1 MSVYVPRESLYTP
14 RRVQKCLF
22 GSDESSK
29 KKKIHRI
36 QRDSNF
42 ADSSSG
48 EESDLGPMN
57 IMEHSPQKGTSPDS
71 PKFLLNSA
79 LSNSNKQTSVKAIS
93 NTPERQFGKELQ
105 NSIVE
110 TPHKSRSL
118 ENKLITPLNT
128 ENKIMFLP
136 RLQRRKSLNIL
147 DAIENSPEK
156 KKTNLKRHAFEEL
169 ENRVTK
175 SLKTDENHLVPKARA
190 ALFQDKD
197 YELKLKN
204 ITLSTKNFYSN
215 SEMKKNH
222 NIISGFIEQKQKA
235 HFIRHAPY
243 HKRHMKGHRIGGINA
258 GVSHGIR
265 KPKLKANVDSTK
277 NNNSTEMINNIKDM
291 NIQKDLSKDIKEQKT
306 ELVNSSLDI
315 LSPEIDL
322 NKRFFKIKSSRRN
335 SAIFTINNNIKLKI
349 DSNGKMALSQK
360 NNGEVCK
367 RPKTIDISFDA
378 TDLSVDES
386 DLESTVDKERVA
398 NILKILE
405 NDWADDEYDTM
416 EILTDERHE
425 HISPL
430 KPVAILN
437 DVTMSPATELSNMTS
452 TMNIKD
458 ISSPTL
464 HKNISLDNNEIT
476 SEEKY
481 YPLFEKGYSANKIY
495 SAINKKSVPNIKETT
510 NWQLS
515 MKLNGSDN
523 QYQLDA
529 GQKNFGATQ
538 CTECGIVYQIG
549 DPEDEN
555 AHLNYHNNKKSL
567 KFLGWKTERIVMEDP
582 FTSSRV
588 ILVEPGDSK
597 LYWKK
602 VKEVLEYVDRDL
614 GLVDTKLSNYEEK
627 KIYLYI
633 RNKAIIGVLVA
644 EHITTA
650 HRMIPELLELD
661 CCTAENS
668 PAKCGINVVWTDL
681 NHRRQG
687 IATKLIDILRAQF
700 YFGYVM
706 SIDDIAFSVPT
717 PSGKIFA
724 EKYTKTRNFK
734 VYN

>member
-1 MSVYVPRESLYTP
+1 MSVYVPRDSLYTP

-57 IMEHSPQKGTSPDS
+57 IMEHSPQKETSADS
-71 PKFLLNSA
+71 PKFLFDSPLN
-79 LSNSNKQTSVKAIS
+79 NSNKQTSTKAVP

-105 NSIVE
+105 NGIVE
-110 TPHKSRSL
+110 TPHKSRSP
-118 ENKLITPLNT
+118 ENKLITPLNS

-136 RLQRRKSLNIL
+136 RLHRRKSLNIL

-169 ENRVTK
+169 ENRATK
-175 SLKTDENHLVPKARA
+175 SVKTDENHLVPKARA

-197 YELKLKN
+197 YESKLKN
-204 ITLSTKNFYSN
+204 ITLSTKNFY
-215 SEMKKNH
+215 K
-222 NIISGFIEQKQKA
+222 QKQKA
-235 HFIRHAPY
+235 HFMRHAPY
-243 HKRHMKGHRIGGINA
+243 HKRHIKGHRIEGINA

-265 KPKLKANVDSTK
+265 KPKLKTNVDSIK
-277 NNNSTEMINNIKDM
+277 HNNSTEMINNIKDM
-291 NIQKDLSKDIKEQKT
+291 NIQKDLSKDIRGEET
-306 ELVNSSLDI
+306 ELVNSSLEI

-322 NKRFFKIKSSRRN
+322 NKRFFKIKGSRRN
-335 SAIFTINNNIKLKI
+335 SAIFTINNNVKLKI
-349 DSNGKMALSQK
+349 DSIGKMALSQK
-360 NNGEVCK
+360 NNREVCK
-367 RPKTIDISFDA
+367 RPKTVDTSFDA
-378 TDLSVDES
+378 TDLLVDES
-386 DLESTVDKERVA
+386 DLETTIDKEKVA

-405 NDWADDEYDTM
+405 NDWADDDYDTM
-416 EILTDERHE
+416 EILTNETHQ

-464 HKNISLDNNEIT
+464 YKNISLDNNEIT

-481 YPLFEKGYSANKIY
+481 YPLFEKGYSANKIFN
-495 SAINKKSVPNIKETT
+495 AINKRSMPNMKETT

-567 KFLGWKTERIVMEDP
+567 KFLGWKTERIVMEDS

-614 GLVDTKLSNYEEK
+614 GLVNTKLSDYEEK
-627 KIYLYI
+627 NVYLYI

-661 CCTAENS
+661 CCAAENS

-687 IATKLIDILRAQF
+687 IATKLIDILRTQF
-700 YFGYVM
+700 YFGYIM

-734 VYN
+734 